1 MSISL
6 TCEQCLYG
14 DIVVVVSL
22 SLVLPSP
29 FRVLSHC
36 LLCLVTKDVIVGVV
50 MPYDLICCIALDGLS

>member
-14 DIVVVVSL
+14 DIVPCPPCSFVFLFPFDAFYRISHGCSL
-22 SLVLPSP
+22 MS
-29 FRVLSHC
+29 
-36 LLCLVTKDVIVGVV
+36 V